1 MFKDLKHACNNR
13 SDLQVVKHY
22 AGFIYA
28 DKLEGLSKVLNKDL
42 PEPAVSGCKKY
53 ASLAKKCPK
62 FALSILCRVMNTLDP
77 KFIYQGIPFWTANIK
92 FCAIHLQIAMHRF
105 QSPTTLS
112 IC

>member
-1 MFKDLKHACNNR
+1 M
-13 SDLQVVKHY
+13 QVVKHY
-22 AGFIYA
+22 AGFVYA

-77 KFIYQGIPFWTANIK
+77 KFIYQG
-92 FCAIHLQIAMHRF
+92 
-105 QSPTTLS
+105 TLFRQPNM
-112 IC
+112 I